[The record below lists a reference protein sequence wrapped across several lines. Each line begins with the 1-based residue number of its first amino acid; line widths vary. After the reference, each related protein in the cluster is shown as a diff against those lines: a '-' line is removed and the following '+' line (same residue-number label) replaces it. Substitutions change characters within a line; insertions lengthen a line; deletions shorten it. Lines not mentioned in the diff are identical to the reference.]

1 MKKLAVIGASTGQY
15 QLCLKAKEMGVEI
28 YCFAW
33 PQGAVCKDIVDHF
46 IPISIFEMD
55 EIVKRCREIGV
66 EGVVT
71 NASERCAAVQ
81 HYVAEQLNLPCT
93 PYMTFQKIQNKDFV
107 REATKG
113 IKGLG
118 KVNVSKGKVVELL
131 ESQPRPFV
139 LKPCRGSAKRGVNFI
154 SKNTVLED
162 DIVWSDELFLAEQYI
177 SGQEYSVESISWNG
191 HHDVIQITEKVST
204 GAPHFAEM
212 EHHQPGIISEAA
224 KRKVYSLIP
233 QILTAV
239 GYVNGASHVEIKVDA
254 QDNVY
259 LIEVNPRGGGDFISN
274 TLVGLSTDCDY
285 LKEMIRVALGCYV
298 SRTIHHNAFSGV
310 YFLASQS
317 SRLLPW
323 FEKEESWM
331 YEKYKKDGILVEAN
345 SNYDHGGYIIY
356 KSNKRINI

>member
-1 MKKLAVIGASTGQY
+1 
-15 QLCLKAKEMGVEI
+15 
-28 YCFAW
+28 
-33 PQGAVCKDIVDHF
+33 
-46 IPISIFEMD
+46 
-55 EIVKRCREIGV
+55 
-66 EGVVT
+66 
-71 NASERCAAVQ
+71 
-81 HYVAEQLNLPCT
+81 
-93 PYMTFQKIQNKDFV
+93 MTFQKIQNKDFV

-298 SRTIHHNAFSGV
+298 SRTIHHKAFSGV

-331 YEKYKKDGILVEAN
+331 YKKYKKDGILVEAN

>member
-131 ESQPRPFV
+131 ESQPRPF
-139 LKPCRGSAKRGVNFI
+139 
-154 SKNTVLED
+154 
-162 DIVWSDELFLAEQYI
+162 Y
-177 SGQEYSVESISWNG
+177 
-191 HHDVIQITEKVST
+191 
-204 GAPHFAEM
+204 
-212 EHHQPGIISEAA
+212 
-224 KRKVYSLIP
+224 
-233 QILTAV
+233 
-239 GYVNGASHVEIKVDA
+239 
-254 QDNVY
+254 
-259 LIEVNPRGGGDFISN
+259 
-274 TLVGLSTDCDY
+274 
-285 LKEMIRVALGCYV
+285 
-298 SRTIHHNAFSGV
+298 
-310 YFLASQS
+310 
-317 SRLLPW
+317 
-323 FEKEESWM
+323 
-331 YEKYKKDGILVEAN
+331 
-345 SNYDHGGYIIY
+345 
-356 KSNKRINI
+356 